1 MTNYH
6 LLESAASTGKP
17 LIVSTGMHSMDE
29 VEDTKSFLEEHADE
43 FSLLYC
49 VSKYPTQPSD
59 FDLGTINRLRELT
72 DVVGFSDHS
81 LGAEA
86 SKIAICNGAEIVEK
100 HFTIDRRLPGSDQDV
115 SIEPN
120 ELSDLCSFA
129 QLYHDTSDTKDEL
142 YPEESDIKDWARHSI
157 VTSKRVNEGEEF
169 NRDNI
174 TTKRPGTGLPAKE
187 YFEVIGKV
195 ADRKLSSDS
204 VVYDEDVR

>member
-6 LLESAASTGKP
+6 LLERAASTGKP
-17 LIVSTGMHSMDE
+17 LIVSTGMHGMGE
-29 VEDTKSFLEEHADE
+29 IEDTRSFLEEHTDQS
-43 FSLLYC
+43 SLLYC
-49 VSKYPTQPSD
+49 VSKYPTQPSEL
-59 FDLGTINRLRELT
+59 DLGTVNRLQELT

-86 SKIAICNGAEIVEK
+86 SKIAICNGAKIVEK

-115 SIEPN
+115 SIEPD

-129 QLYHDTSDTKDEL
+129 QLYHDTSGTKDEL
-142 YPEESDIKDWARHSI
+142 YPEESEIKNWAQHSI

-174 TTKRPGTGLPAKE
+174 TTKRPGTGLSAE
-187 YFEVIGKV
+187 NYFDILGEV
-195 ADRKLSSDS
+195 ADKKIPADS
-204 VVYDEDVR
+204 TVYRDDVR